1 MSNNQIDGNKYA
13 IVVGISDY
21 MYMNDL
27 KYCDD
32 DAVLWCD
39 YLSSKGYTI
48 YLFGDGTNSY
58 GSYVPINTATEV
70 NVRKCVHEISEKIV
84 SNDKFVFID
93 SGHGSSINKILG
105 ISLLCMVDAN
115 NIQEGL
121 YYDTEFADDIKSMI
135 IKNANVIIFTDAC
148 FSGGFIDN
156 IMSMT
161 TTNACILTTC
171 TQKGY
176 GYDVRDLKQG
186 AWTYYLLIKTLMS
199 FEPPTNLLEA
209 YKRAIVDYPYSGEDT
224 PQIAGNGDL
233 YF

>member
-21 MYMNDL
+21 TYINDL

-32 DAVLWCD
+32 DAVSWCD
-39 YLSSKGYTI
+39 YLTLKGYTI

-58 GSYVPINTATEV
+58 GTYVPINVATEI
-70 NVRKCVHEISEKIV
+70 NVRKCVKEIAEKIV

-93 SGHGSSINKILG
+93 SGHGSSINKKLG
-105 ISLLCMVDAN
+105 TSLLCMVDEN
-115 NIQEGL
+115 NIQQGS
-121 YYDTEFADDIKSMI
+121 YYDIEFADDIKPMI

-148 FSGGFIDN
+148 LSGGFIDN
-156 IMSMT
+156 IINLT

-171 TQKGY
+171 TQKGN
-176 GYDVRDLKQG
+176 GYEIHDLKHG

-199 FEPPTNLLEA
+199 FDQPDNLFEA

-224 PQIAGNGDL
+224 PQIAGNGEL

>member
-1 MSNNQIDGNKYA
+1 MNSIIHYNKYA
-13 IVVGISDY
+13 IVIGISDY
-21 MYMNDL
+21 MYISDL
-27 KYCDD
+27 MYCDA
-32 DAVLWCD
+32 DAVSWCD

-48 YLFGDGTNSY
+48 YLFGDGTKSY

-70 NVRKCVHEISEKIV
+70 NVRICVQEIAKKIAV
-84 SNDKFVFID
+84 NDQFTFID
-93 SGHGSSINKILG
+93 SGHGNSLNKILG
-105 ISLLCMVDAN
+105 ISSLCMMDAY
-115 NIQEGL
+115 NIQDGL
-121 YYDTEFADDIKSMI
+121 YYDTEFADDIRSMI
-135 IKNANVIIFTDAC
+135 TKNANVIIFTDAC

-176 GYDVRDLKQG
+176 GYDVRDLKHG

-199 FEPPTNLLEA
+199 SEPPTNLLEA